1 MVEGL
6 LGFTIDCYISMKII
20 NNWPLRNELN
30 ILAADPSVLANVDSF
45 YYNFHS
51 YHYESVSVGL
61 RIYLPELDKFY
72 VSIMLFYYRLTLL
85 AEDNFYED
93 D

>member
-1 MVEGL
+1 
-6 LGFTIDCYISMKII
+6 MKII
-20 NNWPLRNELN
+20 NDWPSRNELN
-30 ILAADPSVLANVDSF
+30 ISAADPPVLANGDSF
-45 YYNFHS
+45 YYNFYD

-61 RIYLPELDKFY
+61 SIYLPELDKFY

-93 D
+93 S

>member
-1 MVEGL
+1 
-6 LGFTIDCYISMKII
+6 MKII
-20 NNWPLRNELN
+20 NDWPSLNELN
-30 ILAADPSVLANVDSF
+30 ILVADPPVLANGDSL
-45 YYNFHS
+45 YYNFYD

-61 RIYLPELDKFY
+61 SIYLPELDKFY